1 MNNLGHALLVQPVA
15 PTADGSATATL
26 NLQGIPS
33 GQYQL
38 RLAAGTTL
46 VDIQTFIVQ

>member
-1 MNNLGHALLVQPVA
+1 MHVRVSNR
-15 PTADGSATATL
+15 SAIPSTSATL

-38 RLAAGTTL
+38 RLTAGSTL
-46 VDIQTFIVQ
+46 VDIHTLIVQ